1 MGAFLSRIT
10 MSAIV
15 GAIVAGGLIYL
26 NMRQGMDT
34 LTKEV
39 TAAATAEAVEAARAE
54 NAAILGE
61 MENDL
66 ADIAA
71 DIMTIKQALA
81 AQDAHDETY
90 HTEITAALDA
100 IAARLELPLSTA
112 PAPATPTE

>member
-39 TAAATAEAVEAARAE
+39 TAAATAEAVEAGNLGRDGKRFGRYCGRYHDHKASIGGARRA
-54 NAAILGE
+54 
-61 MENDL
+61 
-66 ADIAA
+66 
-71 DIMTIKQALA
+71 
-81 AQDAHDETY
+81 
-90 HTEITAALDA
+90 
-100 IAARLELPLSTA
+100 
-112 PAPATPTE
+112 